1 MNIISG
7 YIYLFLAII
16 FGVLSSGYLKTTDN
30 FSNIIPTI
38 FCIITIISCIFCLSK
53 TMNILP
59 VGFTYATY
67 GGMTITGVTLFSI
80 FKYNQV
86 PNIYGVLGI
95 FFIVIGVWH
104 GSGLNYL
111 IFGLIHGLGVIINFY
126 YSTWLKNN
134 LSKNMYKKY
143 LDSTVIKII
152 ATALTFIYV
161 SISLFFFAN
170 DISTMKIIL
179 ASIK

>member
-1 MNIISG
+1 MNIIGG

-30 FSNIIPTI
+30 FSNIFPTI
-38 FCIITIISCIFCLSK
+38 FCILTIISCIFCLSK

-95 FFIVIGVWH
+95 VFIIIGVVL
-104 GSGLNYL
+104 LN
-111 IFGLIHGLGVIINFY
+111 
-126 YSTWLKNN
+126 T
-134 LSKNMYKKY
+134 
-143 LDSTVIKII
+143 I
-152 ATALTFIYV
+152 AK
-161 SISLFFFAN
+161 AN
-170 DISTMKIIL
+170 
-179 ASIK
+179 